1 VARYAAS
8 PIPLGGRLPDPLGMH
23 SLSTHNQTAALAGRR
38 ELDAR
43 VGAGFDVRLWWD
55 PASGRLAVTVAHDA
69 TGLELDVPVRDREA
83 PLEVFHH
90 PFAYAG
96 EAR

>member
-1 VARYAAS
+1 
-8 PIPLGGRLPDPLGMH
+8 MH
-23 SLSTHNQTAALAGRR
+23 SLSTHIQTAALAGRR

-43 VGAGFDVRLWWD
+43 AGDGFDVRLWWD
-55 PASGRLAVTVAHDA
+55 PVSGRVAVTVAHDA

>member
-8 PIPLGGRLPDPLGMH
+8 RIPLGGRLPQPVGMH
-23 SLSTHNQTAALAGRR
+23 SLSTHHQTPVLASRR

-43 VGAGFDVRLWWD
+43 DGDGYDVRLWWD
-55 PASGRLAVTVAHDA
+55 PASGRVAVTVAHAA
-69 TGLELDVPVRDREA
+69 TGLELELLVRDGQA
-83 PLEVFHH
+83 PLEVFRH

-96 EAR
+96 EAG